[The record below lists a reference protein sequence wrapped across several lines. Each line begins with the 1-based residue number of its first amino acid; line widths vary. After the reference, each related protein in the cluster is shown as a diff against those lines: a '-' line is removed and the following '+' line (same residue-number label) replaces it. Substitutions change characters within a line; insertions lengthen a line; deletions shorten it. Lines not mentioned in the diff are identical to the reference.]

1 MPSVQEERKA
11 NGIEVLGWNPFAGV
25 EVGYLA
31 VGTGL
36 PSQRLQ
42 VQGGFG
48 FLASFYFPISICV
61 RGSFIF
67 NPTLLLGVPL
77 SLFLNFLN
85 SYLL

>member
-48 FLASFYFPISICV
+48 FLASF
-61 RGSFIF
+61 
-67 NPTLLLGVPL
+67 LLPHFHLCTWL
-77 SLFLNFLN
+77 IHL
-85 SYLL
+85 